1 MKLLITGGT
10 RGIGLAT
17 AVGAARRGWEVALGY
32 RGNED
37 AARLAVEQV
46 ATEGPRPAAFGADV
60 GDAGQV
66 AALFDAAVAHLGGLD
81 GVVVNAG
88 IVAQASTL
96 ADMTPD
102 RLDRV
107 VRTNVTGALYV
118 AREAVRRLQPG
129 GAIVFVS
136 SAAARL
142 GSPGEYVDYAA
153 TKGALDTLTVGLS
166 KELGPTGIRVNAV
179 RPGVIETDIHADGG
193 EPDRAARVG
202 PATPMGRA
210 GRPEEVAAAILWL
223 LSSEASYVTGAHL
236 DIAGGR

>member
-17 AVGAARRGWEVALGY
+17 ALGAARRGWDVALGY

-37 AARLAVEQV
+37 AARMAVEQV
-46 ATEGPRPAAFGADV
+46 GAEGGRAAAFRADV
-60 GDAGQV
+60 ADADQV
-66 AALFDAAVAHLGGLD
+66 ATLFDAAMAHLGGLD

-88 IVAQASTL
+88 IVAQGSTL
-96 ADMTPD
+96 ADMSPD

-107 VRTNVTGALYV
+107 VRTNLTGALFV

-153 TKGALDTLTVGLS
+153 TKGALDTLTIGLS
-166 KELGPTGIRVNAV
+166 KELGPAGIRVNAV

-202 PATPMGRA
+202 PGTPLGRA
-210 GRPEEVAAAILWL
+210 GRADEVAAAILWL
-223 LSSEASYVTGAHL
+223 LGPEASYVTGAHL